1 MEYRELLPLTYEE
14 LSFLVGVHRVSI
26 TRAMKEFRRA
36 GRIIQDKK
44 KITSIGEL
52 N

>member
-1 MEYRELLPLTYEE
+1 
-14 LSFLVGVHRVSI
+14 VSI
-26 TRAMKEFRRA
+26 TRALKELRRA

-44 KITSIGEL
+44 KITLIGEM